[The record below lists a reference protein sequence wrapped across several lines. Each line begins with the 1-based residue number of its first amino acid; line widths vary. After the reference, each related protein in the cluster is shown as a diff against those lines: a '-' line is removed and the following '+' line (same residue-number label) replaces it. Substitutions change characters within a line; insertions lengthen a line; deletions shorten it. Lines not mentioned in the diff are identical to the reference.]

1 MPVPHR
7 STEPAWL
14 CLGRTRTHWLISTQ
28 VGEKYGLHKVAPKE
42 LTRRKDAPVFVV
54 TESTDEAAIKEQF
67 SSHGS
72 VKGFGENI
80 FEVTHRAHPG
90 ATIVVAMKCDLR
102 KQATSCPSDKRSTV
116 AGEYGATVGGSDQN
130 HCLMLDDELTIIG
143 MPGSCLYSDTACIWA
158 QGEFIQLENMR
169 LRTQPADSPAN
180 RSPCLVL
187 SGSGRTVLKD
197 CIVEL
202 GPGGGMTVLT
212 HSKCHFRNSTVINFG
227 TAPGSATL
235 HFEDDATLDPPD
247 LLLTG
252 NHFAWHGPETIFP
265 FGIFTGPGDDAAQKE
280 EFRRQLRNSG
290 NITTR
295 ARSRETRYV
304 FLAVNRNDPPVA
316 PAAIQPKQSAR
327 GLLGELLSDLGGGA
341 PQIAA
346 MAAGMALMATAD
358 ANTPVSEL
366 LAKLAKR
373 SDIETS
379 PLDGDAPAPW
389 LYVASRP
396 DAPRPHPLTTIGELE
411 APEPYVDTS
420 VHGQYMP
427 ARKVLYLIDERTA
440 ADSEPMVIE

>member
-1 MPVPHR
+1 M
-7 STEPAWL
+7 AWR
-14 CLGRTRTHWLISTQ
+14 CRF
-28 VGEKYGLHKVAPKE
+28 
-42 LTRRKDAPVFVV
+42 LTGPDTLVDFH
-54 TESTDEAAIKEQF
+54 T
-67 SSHGS
+67 
-72 VKGFGENI
+72 GENI

-90 ATIVVAMKCDLR
+90 ATIIVAMKCDLR
-102 KQATSCPSDKRSTV
+102 KQATSCAPEKRSTV
-116 AGEYGATVGGSDQN
+116 AGEYGASVGGSDQN

-158 QGEFIQLENMR
+158 QGEFIQLESMR
-169 LRTQPADSPAN
+169 LRTQPVDSPAN

-212 HSKCHFRNSTVINFG
+212 HSKCHFRNSTVVNFG

-252 NHFAWHGPETIFP
+252 NTFAWHGPETIFP

-295 ARSRETRYV
+295 ARSRETHYV
-304 FLAVNRNDPPVA
+304 FLAVNRNDPTAPPVA
-316 PAAIQPKQSAR
+316 VKSKLSAR
-327 GLLGELLSDLGGGA
+327 DRALGVGSSPLLMG
-341 PQIAA
+341 IA
-346 MAAGMALMATAD
+346 D
-358 ANTPVSEL
+358 PNTPVSDL

-379 PLDGDAPAPW
+379 PLDGDAAAPW

-420 VHGQYMP
+420 QHGHIYES
-427 ARKVLYLIDERTA
+427 RKVLYLIDERTA
-440 ADSEPMVIE
+440 AEPMVIE